1 MRFKDDHELDIDNE
15 YKVGD
20 IRSVVYVEQV
30 GKFYMLANKC
40 QGMLGYYLMEIDGL
54 DPCNEEPLLLINW
67 KSKLDIGDASMFTI
81 NHKDRG
87 RYLVLSYK
95 SIYINTYNVLVIS
108 LKNKLI

>member
-30 GKFYMLANKC
+30 SKFYMLANKC
-40 QGMLGYYLMEIDGL
+40 QGMLGYYLMEIDEF
-54 DPCNEEPLLLINW
+54 DPCNVEPLLLINW

-81 NHKDRG
+81 QHKDKG

-95 SIYINTYNVLVIS
+95 SIYINTYNVLVVS